1 MRTAWLGLFGMLCA
15 VAFGITGAIWVGLH
29 LGGWGLAVIT
39 GLALGIPVAV
49 LLLSA
54 RPRPAVW
61 VGEPVTAPWVER
73 DPAPGITSGAPW
85 AAPANGWGMAPPR
98 PGALRAS
105 LPNDPLDL
113 LDRLDARAARAGAP
127 PRGMAPSAPS
137 GAPDLHGD
145 RRGWGGVKLLGRPPE
160 GPPQRFS
167 SPERCATLRRARR
180 KWREA
185 SRQAKRRWGILRR
198 RSRATVAGGCLLRR
212 DLLLFPPTSSCE

>member
-85 AAPANGWGMAPPR
+85 AAPANGWGMAF
-98 PGALRAS
+98 PGRGPFG
-105 LPNDPLDL
+105 LPFPTIPWISWI
-113 LDRLDARAARAGAP
+113 AWMP
-127 PRGMAPSAPS
+127 
-137 GAPDLHGD
+137 
-145 RRGWGGVKLLGRPPE
+145 
-160 GPPQRFS
+160 GPPA
-167 SPERCATLRRARR
+167 PEPHRGGWPLLPPPAPRTF
-180 KWREA
+180 
-185 SRQAKRRWGILRR
+185 
-198 RSRATVAGGCLLRR
+198 TVIGEDG
-212 DLLLFPPTSSCE
+212 EE